1 VFKNGPLSACWRI
14 VVVFVGMGC
23 WTIRSLLVPVLA
35 GYGTVGAMLNS
46 SNGQDIVLNSVAI
59 GFVLELDEFLYDN
72 VLSKRAQQSYQETT
86 LPSTSPL
93 SVRGGSKV
101 ATTYAYLIYVLDIV
115 LLLHAFF
122 EEIYD
127 ASALDL
133 TTMVEVDI
141 KRRYD
146 RIRLHLLLRAALL
159 ALTHGQLA
167 MLSAKSRRWS
177 RVRLAGPVLLFM
189 VLVVAFAA
197 MMYTVMIAGFLDSR
211 LGCNFP
217 IIMLSPRTMT
227 CCMQREFFIQGAATL
242 GFDVEECEKLDEVPG
257 IFDLIVEESRYNN
270 NDEHHSTMRYAWA
283 DYPPEGYYFQQ
294 TMGNFMQLTGM
305 TVP

>member
-1 VFKNGPLSACWRI
+1 
-14 VVVFVGMGC
+14 
-23 WTIRSLLVPVLA
+23 
-35 GYGTVGAMLNS
+35 
-46 SNGQDIVLNSVAI
+46 VLNSVAI
-59 GFVLELDEFLYDN
+59 GFVLELDEFLYEN
-72 VLSKRAQQSYQETT
+72 VLSKRAQQRYEEMA
-86 LPSTSPL
+86 LPPTSPL
-93 SVRGGSKV
+93 NVQGGSKV
-101 ATTYAYLIYVLDIV
+101 ATIYGYLIYVLDIG
-115 LLLHAFF
+115 LLLYAYFQ
-122 EEIYD
+122 EIYEV
-127 ASALDL
+127 SALKL
-133 TTMVEVDI
+133 STMVEVDI

-167 MLSAKSRRWS
+167 MLGAEARRWS
-177 RVRLAGPVLLFM
+177 RIRLAGPVLLLM

-197 MMYTVMIAGFLDSR
+197 VMYTLIIAGFLDNR

-257 IFDLIVEESRYNN
+257 IFDLVVEESRYNN